1 MKKCIIIILM
11 LAVSLAGYSQKKAPA
26 FADLLLTNTGGV
38 LQDIRL
44 NEDDEFEVLI
54 ELPRYYNIEMALLAI
69 VDIVNEY
76 SNVVMLR
83 PWEFERNSDGMPYYG
98 AVLLITDDNL
108 LNTEWVIIVYSVT
121 KKRYLLQFPR

>member
-11 LAVSLAGYSQKKAPA
+11 LAVSLAGYSQKKAPV
-26 FADLLLTNTGGV
+26 FADLLLTNTDGV

-54 ELPRYYNIEMALLAI
+54 ELPRYYNIEMALIAV

-83 PWEFERNSDGMPYYG
+83 PWEFKRNSDGMPYYG